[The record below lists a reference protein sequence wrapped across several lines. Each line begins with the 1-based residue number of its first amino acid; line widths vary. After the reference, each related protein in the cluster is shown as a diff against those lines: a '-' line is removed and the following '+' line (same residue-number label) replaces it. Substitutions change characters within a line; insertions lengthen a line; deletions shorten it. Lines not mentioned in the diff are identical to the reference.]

1 MASPISR
8 PDGPEGPPASPAP
21 GSPEGGSGGR
31 SDGERSEG
39 AVLSGWFERR
49 GVSPALVA
57 FFALAAVFILFQAV
71 GAAAG
76 GILLLAKGGVPEG
89 IEQAELFTYLTE
101 EAPEILL
108 LGNSVGQVLGLA
120 LPVAFLARLHT
131 PQVSTYLRVR
141 SPDPAVFTWA
151 LVGWVGLVPIV
162 QILERAN
169 RALPLPEAV
178 RVFDRRQMELV
189 EQVLASDLG
198 LALNVVALAV
208 VPALCEELLFRGYVQ
223 RNLERTAGAVRG
235 FLITG
240 FVFAI
245 YHLRFTQIL
254 PLALL
259 GCYLGYV
266 LWRSRS
272 VWTAVAVHFANNA
285 FAVLLGSYAKRSSE
299 LEIDSVGEL
308 PVPLWTVLLGGAI
321 VTGAIVALERAAFS
335 HPQHE

>member
-1 MASPISR
+1 MAPRSSR
-8 PDGPEGPPASPAP
+8 PDGPEGPPADSAP
-21 GSPEGGSGGR
+21 GSPESDPDGRSGGDR
-31 SDGERSEG
+31 SRRV
-39 AVLSGWFERR
+39 VLSGWFERR
-49 GVSPALVA
+49 GLSPALVA
-57 FFALAAVFILFQAV
+57 VLALGALFLLFQAV

-76 GILLLAKGGVPEG
+76 GILLLVRGGVPEG
-89 IEQAELFTYLTE
+89 IAQAELFTYVTE
-101 EAPEILL
+101 EAPEVLL

-131 PQVSTYLRVR
+131 PQVSRYLRIR
-141 SPDPAVFTWA
+141 RPDPAVFTWA
-151 LVGWVGLVPIV
+151 LVGWMGLVPIV

-169 RALPLPEAV
+169 RVLPLPETV
-178 RVFDRRQMELV
+178 RAFDRRQMELV

-198 LALNVVALAV
+198 LAVNVVALAV

-308 PVPLWTVLLGGAI
+308 PIPLWTVLLGGMI
-321 VTGAIVALERAAFS
+321 VTGAILALERAAFS
-335 HPQHE
+335 HPHHE